1 MNGKIG
7 KRSIKNRIYDY
18 LIRKAEAILFYKFF
32 ATIFIFLHKV
42 YFAFI

>member
-18 LIRKAEAILFYKFF
+18 LIKKAEAIFFYKFF

-42 YFAFI
+42 